1 MSRLNSD
8 TYNDPSVVKWYDG
21 MSGLTPVEQQVFER
35 HELALKNVLDIG
47 IGAGR
52 TTAYLLNKCGS
63 YTGIDYSQ
71 RFVELAG
78 QKFPGADI
86 RHIDARNLEAFAAG
100 SFDLV
105 NFSFNGMDY
114 VDAEGRKAILSEIYR
129 VLKPAGLFF
138 FSTHNKSH
146 STFGRAAWRNPANSL
161 WINIKTFLK
170 LMPYFLTHLKHK
182 KSEYI
187 ETDFAI
193 INDSAHHYSLLTF
206 YTTPFFLRQQL
217 EEKGFRAP
225 VLYSKSGDT
234 KPDDELDD
242 WIFATAIKSLT

>member
-21 MSGLTPVEQQVFER
+21 MTGLTPVEQQVFER
-35 HELALKNVLDIG
+35 HAQALKHVLDIG
-47 IGAGR
+47 IGGGR

-71 RFVELAG
+71 GFVKLAS
-78 QKFPGADI
+78 QKYPGADI
-86 RHIDARNLEAFAAG
+86 RHMDARNLEAFEAG

-114 VDAEGRKAILSEIYR
+114 VDAEGRKAILSEIHR
-129 VLKPAGLFF
+129 VLKPGGLFF

-146 STFGRAAWRNPANSL
+146 TTFGQAAWRNPANSL
-161 WINIKTFLK
+161 WTNIKTFLK
-170 LMPYFLTHLKHK
+170 LLPYFPTHLKHK
-182 KSEYI
+182 KSEHI

-193 INDSAHHYSLLTF
+193 INDSAHYYSLLTF
-206 YTTPFFLRQQL
+206 YTTPVFLRQQL
-217 EEKGFRAP
+217 AEKGFTDL
-225 VLYSKSGDT
+225 VLYSKSGDA
-234 KPDDELDD
+234 KPDNELDD
-242 WIFATAIKSLT
+242 WIFATAVKSFG